1 MDFDS
6 KILASRIREVAKSKN
21 IKLKDMLDACDLGKN
36 AMSHL
41 DNGKSLAHDSLAK
54 IADYLD
60 VSVDYLLGRTD
71 DPQSHKVKNEL
82 IDTVNQL
89 TEDEAQKLLEYYQ
102 LLKSARK

>member
-1 MDFDS
+1 MYSS
-6 KILASRIREVAKSKN
+6 KIIVERIKSLSKEKG
-21 IKLKDMLDACDLGKN
+21 IALKDVLK
-36 AMSHL
+36 
-41 DNGKSLAHDSLAK
+41 DNGLGVNALNQVSDKKGISSLALAD

-71 DPQSHKVKNEL
+71 DPESHKIKNEL

-89 TEDEAQKLLEYYQ
+89 TGDEAQKLLEYYQ

>member
-1 MDFDS
+1 MFWERFYNLCLQNGD
-6 KILASRIREVAKSKN
+6 KPNTVAKELGFSTA
-21 IKLKDMLDACDLGKN
+21 ACTHWKEG
-36 AMSHL
+36 AEP
-41 DNGKSLAHDSLAK
+41 KSSVLIK
-54 IADYLD
+54 IADYFD

-71 DPQSHKVKNEL
+71 DPQSHKIKNEL